1 MNRTRIVIA
10 GHTPEAEP
18 AYLILDELG
27 SVVGRGVLAV
37 QDGSALAPL
46 RTVLVIPGADVLVR
60 WLPLRAGSEAQAR
73 AAALAALE
81 DQLAA
86 PEGAHAAVGPA
97 DAEGLRPCAIIAA
110 SRLQAWLDYARLH
123 GLSADAVIPDG
134 LALPAPENDDAVF
147 TAAFGETLAVRGARL
162 AFSGEPELV
171 EAVAAGRPQTRLEGP
186 ALERA
191 LAEGAASPALN
202 LLQGAYDPNRQTEL
216 GWRDLRRVA
225 ALAAAVLLS
234 PLIIWGAQ
242 AAVFHLRAERTEAR
256 AEAKLAAVLPEG
268 TAITDV
274 AVQAEAALAQAGLSQ
289 GGGAIGLAAI
299 LLGALEPLDQAQ
311 LESLIVMPD
320 GTARAA
326 VSVAAYS
333 DTEALASAL
342 QAQGLSMREEGS
354 REEADGRVIADII
367 LGAR

>member
-46 RTVLVIPGADVLVR
+46 RTVLVIPGAEVLVR

-73 AAALAALE
+73 GAALAALE

-97 DAEGLRPCAIIAA
+97 DAEGLRPCAVIAA
-110 SRLQAWLDYARLH
+110 RRLQGWLDHARLH
-123 GLSADAVIPDG
+123 GLSPEVVIPDC
-134 LALPAPENDDAVF
+134 LALPAPPDDEAVL
-147 TAAFGETLAVRGARL
+147 TAAFEETVAVRGARL
-162 AFSGEPELV
+162 AFSGEPDLLA
-171 EAVAAGRPQTRLEGP
+171 AVAADRPQTRLEGP

-191 LAEGAASPALN
+191 LAEAAGAPAVN
-202 LLQGAYDPNRQTEL
+202 LLQGAFDPKRQAEL
-216 GWRDLRRVA
+216 GWRDFRRVA

-234 PLIIWGAQ
+234 PLLIWGAQ
-242 AAVFHLRAERTEAR
+242 AAAFNIRAERAEAR
-256 AEAKLAAVLPEG
+256 AEAKLAALLPEG
-268 TAITDV
+268 AEVTDV
-274 AVQAEAALAQAGLSQ
+274 AVQAEALLAQAMVGQ
-289 GGGAIGLAAI
+289 GGGASGLAAI

-326 VSVAAYS
+326 VSLAAYS
-333 DTEALASAL
+333 DTEALAQAL
-342 QAQGLSMREEGS
+342 QAEGLSMREEGS
-354 REEADGRVIADII
+354 REEGDRVVADII